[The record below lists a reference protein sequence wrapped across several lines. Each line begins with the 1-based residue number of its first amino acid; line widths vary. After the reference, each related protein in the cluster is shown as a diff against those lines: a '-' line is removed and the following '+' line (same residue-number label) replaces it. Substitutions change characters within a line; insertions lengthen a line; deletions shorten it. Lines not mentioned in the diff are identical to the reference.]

1 MGAET
6 RDIRNAAATRLLD
19 WGFANYAV
27 YTREGEELESIS
39 VKGGTQNTLKTKY
52 NGFSCVA
59 DKSLVSRIEYKTE
72 LPETVIAPI
81 KEGDKIGEMVFVCDG
96 REIGR
101 ADVIA
106 TESIKKIGYFDV
118 WLRMLGKYLLK

>member
-1 MGAET
+1 M
-6 RDIRNAAATRLLD
+6 
-19 WGFANYAV
+19 
-27 YTREGEELESIS
+27 
-39 VKGGTQNTLKTKY
+39 
-52 NGFSCVA
+52 A